1 MSDIVSAMV
10 GYDTQ
15 HDTIETWQN
24 LLMFGGWLEDPH
36 DMGFNGD
43 NNAKY
48 INCVISVA

>member
-1 MSDIVSAMV
+1 MAMV